1 MAVKIGHST
10 IDENGKA
17 RGGSAG
23 DQNGKE
29 VCTRGWFAYGWTA
42 LLRPKNASVADK
54 LAKACEA
61 GCANA
66 NIGYDQGQRNT
77 LHDQAKAVGYDL
89 SKIKNKCESDCSS
102 FATVCAIAAGVTKLE
117 YTGNAP
123 TTSSMQKAFVNSGA
137 FDALTDAKYLNTDA
151 NLKRGD
157 VLVKAGSHCIIVL
170 EDGKNATPKEQ
181 YGKAITV
188 TLHQLSKGNK
198 GEEVR
203 ALQILLMGRGYDVG
217 KAGADGDFGADT
229 LAAVK
234 KYQRDH
240 GLAVDGIAGKDTIQA
255 LHQKEGLA

>member
-1 MAVKIGHST
+1 MAVKIGHSS
-10 IDENGKA
+10 IDERGKA
-17 RGGSAG
+17 SGGSAG

-29 VCTRGWFAYGWTA
+29 VCTRAWYKGGWTV
-42 LLRPKNASVADK
+42 LLRPKDAAVAER

-77 LHDQAKAVGYDL
+77 LHDKAKATGYDL
-89 SKIKNKCESDCSS
+89 SKITAKCECDCSS
-102 FATVCAIAAGVTKLE
+102 FATVCAIAAGVDKLE

-123 TTSSMQKAFVNSGA
+123 TTSSMRSKFVGAGA
-137 FDALTDAKYLNTDA
+137 FDALTDSKYLGADTY
-151 NLKRGD
+151 LRRGD
-157 VLVKAGSHCIIVL
+157 VLVKSGSHTVIVL
-170 EDGKNATPKEQ
+170 ENGSAAAEK

-217 KAGADGDFGADT
+217 KDGADGEFGENT
-229 LAAVK
+229 RNAVI
-234 KYQRDH
+234 KYQRDN
-240 GLAVDGIAGKDTIQA
+240 GLAADGIAGKDTLTA
-255 LHQKEGLA
+255 LWRG

>member
-1 MAVKIGHST
+1 MAVKIGHSS
-10 IDENGKA
+10 IDERGKA
-17 RGGSAG
+17 IGGSAG

-29 VCTRGWFAYGWTA
+29 VCTRGWFAYGWTV
-42 LLRPKNASVADK
+42 LLRPKNATVADK

-77 LHDQAKAVGYDL
+77 LHDRAKAVGYDL
-89 SKIKNKCESDCSS
+89 SKITAKCESDCSS
-102 FATVCAIAAGVTKLE
+102 FATVCAIAAGVTGLE

-123 TTSSMQKAFVNSGA
+123 TTSSMRKAFINSGA
-137 FDALTDAKYLNTDA
+137 FDALTDSKYLGADTY
-151 NLKRGD
+151 LRRGD
-157 VLVKAGSHCIIVL
+157 VLVKPGSHCIIVL
-170 EDGKNATPKEQ
+170 EDGSAADEQ

-188 TLHQLSKGNK
+188 TLHQLSKGNQ

-217 KAGADGDFGADT
+217 ENGADGEFGDAT
-229 LAAVK
+229 KSAVI

-240 GLAVDGIAGKDTIQA
+240 DLDDDGIAGKDTITA
-255 LHQKEGLA
+255 LMRNEGLA

>member
-1 MAVKIGHST
+1 MAVKIGHSS
-10 IDENGKA
+10 IDERGKS

-29 VCTRGWFAYGWTA
+29 VCTRKWYAGGWTVC
-42 LLRPKNASVADK
+42 LRPKSATVAEK

-66 NIGYDQGQRNT
+66 NIGYDQNQRNT
-77 LHDQAKAVGYDL
+77 LHDRAKAAGYNL
-89 SKIKNKCESDCSS
+89 SAITAKCECDCSS
-102 FATVCAIAAGVTKLE
+102 FATVCAIAAGVDKLE

-123 TTSSMQKAFVNSGA
+123 TTSSMRSKFVGSGA
-137 FDALTDAKYLNTDA
+137 FEALTDSKYLGSDA
-151 NLKRGD
+151 YLKRGD
-157 VLVKAGSHCIIVL
+157 VLVKPGKHTVIVL
-170 EDGKNATPKEQ
+170 EDGAKVSEH

-188 TLHQLSKGNK
+188 TLHQLSKDDR

-217 KAGADGDFGADT
+217 KAGADGEFGTAT
-229 LAAVK
+229 RNAVI

-240 GLAVDGIAGKDTIQA
+240 GLDADGIAGKDTITA
-255 LHQKEGLA
+255 LMRG